1 MNYDQTISDL
11 LATIKADKSII
22 QPWRNKAFA
31 RLEEAQ
37 AFIRMGRTST
47 NIQPPPGQRI
57 LASDELNAGCTCPI
71 GAIAT
76 DCQEHGLLAK

>member
-1 MNYDQTISDL
+1 MNYDQTISEL
-11 LATIKADKSII
+11 LATIKADKTII
-22 QPWRNKAFA
+22 QPWRNKAHA

-57 LASDELNAGCTCPI
+57 LASDEPNTDCICLV

-76 DCQEHGLLAK
+76 DCPVHGLLAK